1 MIIKGKLVRAMRALI
16 GYNLL
21 ALSRK
26 TTNKVFIKPE
36 GMSLKLTT
44 SLSQRLVLT
53 PQLRQRIEM
62 LQMTTLELS
71 DLIQQQLLE
80 NPVLEEVATQEE
92 ARELAEKI
100 LDHLASAD
108 PGAAPDQPQIEA
120 SEPEL
125 GSPSSNGSGDSE
137 VLSQTY
143 AESDGDAERGDGE
156 PLASADLSEDS
167 VGDELVGE
175 EAARDAFEE
184 IDFGREFQDYL
195 DPGYKTQEIEYKEK
209 DAPTFEQFLTR
220 APSLADHLEWQLHM
234 SPIEGDVCDAAISV
248 IGNLDADGRLNATNE
263 EIAAMGGWTEE
274 IVEKARQAVMHL
286 DPIGCGARDV
296 RECLLVQLEVRGESD
311 RLAAGL
317 ISDHL
322 SDLQQHKLPHL
333 AKQIGSDVDTLLSEL
348 QFIRTLDPYPGRRY
362 SSEEPILI
370 SPEIYIEKLD
380 EGDEDY
386 VIYFS
391 DDGSPRLRVSQQYQQ
406 MLGKSDVSNETKSF
420 IREKMRSAVDLLRNI
435 EHRRQ
440 TIYKV
445 VESIVHRQRDF
456 LDKGVQYIKPMMLK
470 DIAEDIGMH
479 LSTVSRVV
487 NRKYAHTPQG
497 VIELRRFFTEGMMN
511 EDGEEVS
518 TRIIKLKIKK
528 LIEEEDSHSPITD
541 DQVVKILIK
550 DGIKLS
556 RRTVAKYRDQMSIP
570 GSRER
575 RAVV

>member
-1 MIIKGKLVRAMRALI
+1 
-16 GYNLL
+16 
-21 ALSRK
+21 
-26 TTNKVFIKPE
+26 
-36 GMSLKLTT
+36 MSLKLTT

-62 LQMTTLELS
+62 LQMTSLELT

-80 NPVLEEVATQEE
+80 NPVLEEVPSQEE
-92 ARELAEKI
+92 VQELAEKV
-100 LDHLASAD
+100 LDHLASSDAD
-108 PGAAPDQPQIEA
+108 SAFEA
-120 SEPEL
+120 SAPEA
-125 GSPSSNGSGDSE
+125 GTPGTNGSGDQDVASSLTGPTE
-137 VLSQTY
+137 DMADSFVAGEHGEDGSTE
-143 AESDGDAERGDGE
+143 ESI
-156 PLASADLSEDS
+156 
-167 VGDELVGE
+167 GE
-175 EAARDAFEE
+175 EGSRDAFEE

-195 DPGYKTQEIEYKEK
+195 DPGYKTQEIEYKE

-220 APSLADHLEWQLHM
+220 PPSLADHLEWQLHM
-234 SPIEGDVCDAAISV
+234 SSLDPVLCEAATAV
-248 IGNLDADGRLNATNE
+248 IGNLNADGRLNATNE
-263 EIAAMGGWTEE
+263 EIAAMGEWSEE
-274 IVEKARQAVMHL
+274 IVEQARQAIMRL
-286 DPIGCGARDV
+286 DPVGCGARDV
-296 RECLLVQLEVRGESD
+296 KECLLVQLEVLGETD
-311 RLAAGL
+311 RLASKL
-317 ISDHL
+317 ITEHL
-322 SDLQQHKLPHL
+322 SELQQHKLPNL
-333 AKQIGSDVDTLLSEL
+333 SKQIGVEVELLLSEL

-380 EGDEDY
+380 ENDDDY
-386 VIYFS
+386 IIYFA

-406 MLGKSDVSNETKSF
+406 MLSQGVSNETKSF

-445 VESIVHRQRDF
+445 VESIVARQRDF
-456 LDKGVQYIKPMMLK
+456 LDHGVQHIKPMMLK

-497 VIELRRFFTEGMMN
+497 VIELRRFFTEGMLN
-511 EDGEEVS
+511 EDGEEIS

-528 LIEEEDSHSPITD
+528 LIEEEDSHNPITD
-541 DQVVKILIK
+541 DQVVKILAK

-556 RRTVAKYRDQMSIP
+556 RRTVAKYRDQMQIP

>member
-1 MIIKGKLVRAMRALI
+1 
-16 GYNLL
+16 
-21 ALSRK
+21 
-26 TTNKVFIKPE
+26 
-36 GMSLKLTT
+36 MSLKLTT

-100 LDHLASAD
+100 LDHLANAD
-108 PGAAPDQPQIEA
+108 PGATDQPPAESVEA
-120 SEPEL
+120 DL
-125 GSPSSNGSGDSE
+125 GAVSTNGSGDAEGVVS
-137 VLSQTY
+137 TY
-143 AESDGDAERGDGE
+143 AEGE
-156 PLASADLSEDS
+156 VEVGEGQAADVSEDS
-167 VGDELVGE
+167 IGDEIVGE
-175 EAARDAFEE
+175 EATRDPFEE

-195 DPGYKTQEIEYKEK
+195 DPGYKTQEVEYKE

-220 APSLADHLEWQLHM
+220 APSLADHLEWQLHL
-234 SPIEGDVCDAAISV
+234 SPIEGDACEAAICV
-248 IGNLDADGRLNATNE
+248 IGNLDADGRLNASNE
-263 EIAAMGGWTEE
+263 EMAAMGNWSEE
-274 IVEKARQAVMHL
+274 TVEQARQALMRL
-286 DPIGCGARDV
+286 DPVGCGARDV
-296 RECLLVQLEVRGESD
+296 KECLLVQLEVRGQSD
-311 RLAAGL
+311 RLAAKL
-317 ISDHL
+317 IFEHL
-322 SDLQQHKLPHL
+322 PDLQQHKLPHL
-333 AKQIGSDVDTLLSEL
+333 SKQIGVEVEKLLSEL

-362 SSEEPILI
+362 SSDEPILI
-370 SPEIYIEKLD
+370 TPEIYIEKLD
-380 EGDEDY
+380 EDDDDY
-386 VIYFS
+386 VIYFA
-391 DDGSPRLRVSQQYQQ
+391 DDGSPRLRISQQYQH
-406 MLGKSDVSNETKSF
+406 MLSQGTVSNETKSF

-445 VESIVHRQRDF
+445 VESMVNRQREF

-511 EDGEEVS
+511 EDGEEIS

-528 LIEEEDSHSPITD
+528 LIEEEDSHNPITD
-541 DQVVKILIK
+541 DQVVKILVK
-550 DGIKLS
+550 DGIRLS
-556 RRTVAKYRDQMSIP
+556 RRTVAKYRDQMHIP

>member
-1 MIIKGKLVRAMRALI
+1 
-16 GYNLL
+16 
-21 ALSRK
+21 
-26 TTNKVFIKPE
+26 
-36 GMSLKLTT
+36 MSLKLTT

-62 LQMTTLELS
+62 LQMTTMELT

-100 LDHLASAD
+100 LDHLANSD
-108 PGAAPDQPQIEA
+108 SGAAADQPVEQM
-120 SEPEL
+120 EPELGEL
-125 GSPSSNGSGDSE
+125 GSPSTNGSGD
-137 VLSQTY
+137 
-143 AESDGDAERGDGE
+143 AENLMASYPEGDGDVGE
-156 PLASADLSEDS
+156 SGGIHTTDLSEDS
-167 VGDELVGE
+167 VGDDIVGE
-175 EAARDAFEE
+175 EAVRDPFEE

-195 DPGYKTQEIEYKEK
+195 DPGYKTQEVEYKE

-220 APSLADHLEWQLHM
+220 PPSLADHLEWQLHL
-234 SPIEGDVCDAAISV
+234 SPIESETCEAAIAV
-248 IGNLDADGRLNATNE
+248 IGNLNADGRLNASNQ
-263 EIAAMGGWTEE
+263 EIAAMGNWSEE
-274 IVEKARQAVMHL
+274 LVEAARQALMRL
-286 DPIGCGARDV
+286 DPVGCGARDV
-296 RECLLVQLEVRGESD
+296 RECLSVQLEIRGEQD
-311 RLAAGL
+311 RLAARL

-322 SDLQQHKLPHL
+322 ADLQQHKLPHL
-333 AKQIGSDVDTLLSEL
+333 SKQIGVEVDKLLEEL

-362 SSEEPILI
+362 SSEEPVLI

-380 EGDEDY
+380 EDDEDY
-386 VIYFS
+386 VIYFA
-391 DDGSPRLRVSQQYQQ
+391 DDGSPRLRISQQYQT
-406 MLGKSDVSNETKSF
+406 MLSQGGVSNETKSF

-445 VESIVHRQRDF
+445 VESIVNRQRDF
-456 LDKGVQYIKPMMLK
+456 LDKGVQFIKPMMLK

-511 EDGEEVS
+511 EDGEEIS

-528 LIEEEDSHSPITD
+528 LIEEEDSHNPITD
-541 DQVVKILIK
+541 DQVVKILSK

-556 RRTVAKYRDQMSIP
+556 RRTVAKYRDQMHIP

>member
-1 MIIKGKLVRAMRALI
+1 
-16 GYNLL
+16 
-21 ALSRK
+21 
-26 TTNKVFIKPE
+26 
-36 GMSLKLTT
+36 MSLKLTT

-62 LQMTTLELS
+62 LQMTSLELT

-80 NPVLEEVATQEE
+80 NPVLEEVPTQEE
-92 ARELAEKI
+92 VREIAEKV

-108 PGAAPDQPQIEA
+108 SANSFEEPGGEGEAPA
-120 SEPEL
+120 VSL
-125 GSPSSNGSGDSE
+125 NGSGDADVVANLARNE
-137 VLSQTY
+137 V
-143 AESDGDAERGDGE
+143 DGGEAIATGEHVEDVGGDDG
-156 PLASADLSEDS
+156 
-167 VGDELVGE
+167 GTGE
-175 EAARDAFEE
+175 EQRDAFEE

-195 DPGYKTQEIEYKEK
+195 DPGYKTQEIEYKD

-220 APSLADHLEWQLHM
+220 PPSLAEHLEWQLHM
-234 SPIEGDVCDAAISV
+234 TTLDAEVADAAIAV
-248 IGNLDADGRLNATNE
+248 IGNLDADGRVHATNE
-263 EIAAMGGWTEE
+263 EIAAMQKCSEE
-274 IVEKARQAVMHL
+274 LVETARQAVMRL
-286 DPIGCGARDV
+286 DPVGCGAHDV
-296 RECLLVQLEVRGESD
+296 KECLLVQLDVRGESD
-311 RLAAGL
+311 RLAARL
-317 ISDHL
+317 ISEHL
-322 SDLQQHKLPHL
+322 ADLQQHRLPHL
-333 AKQIGSDVDTLLSEL
+333 SKQIGIDVETLLEEL

-362 SSEEPILI
+362 SSDEPILI

-380 EGDEDY
+380 ENDDDY
-386 VIYFS
+386 VIYFA

-406 MLGKSDVSNETKSF
+406 MLSQGVSNETKSF

-456 LDKGVQYIKPMMLK
+456 LDHGVQHIKPMMLK

-497 VIELRRFFTEGMMN
+497 VIELRRFFTEGMLN
-511 EDGEEVS
+511 EDGEEIS
-518 TRIIKLKIKK
+518 TRIIKLQIKK
-528 LIEEEDSHSPITD
+528 LIEEEDSHNPITD
-541 DQVVKILIK
+541 DQVVKILAK

-556 RRTVAKYRDQMSIP
+556 RRTVAKYRDQMQIP

>member
-1 MIIKGKLVRAMRALI
+1 
-16 GYNLL
+16 
-21 ALSRK
+21 
-26 TTNKVFIKPE
+26 
-36 GMSLKLTT
+36 MSLKLTT

-62 LQMTTLELS
+62 LQMTSLELT

-80 NPVLEEVATQEE
+80 NPVLEEVPSQEE
-92 ARELAEKI
+92 VQELAEKV
-100 LDHLASAD
+100 LDHLASSDVDSSFEAR
-108 PGAAPDQPQIEA
+108 APED
-120 SEPEL
+120 
-125 GSPSSNGSGDSE
+125 GSPATNGSGDAE
-137 VLSQTY
+137 VLSAVPATG
-143 AESDGDAERGDGE
+143 ESE
-156 PLASADLSEDS
+156 
-167 VGDELVGE
+167 VGDIGESVAVGE
-175 EAARDAFEE
+175 EGGSEEGIAEEAPRDPFEE

-195 DPGYKTQEIEYKEK
+195 DPGYKTQEIEYKE

-220 APSLADHLEWQLHM
+220 PPSLAEHLEWQLNM
-234 SPIEGDVCDAAISV
+234 STMDGEVREAAICV
-248 IGNLDADGRLNATNE
+248 IGNLNADGRLNATNE
-263 EIAAMGGWTEE
+263 EIATVEKIPEE
-274 IVEKARQAVMHL
+274 IIEEARQVVMRL
-286 DPIGCGARDV
+286 DPVGCGAREV
-296 RECLLVQLEVRGESD
+296 KECLLVQLEVLGESD
-311 RLAAGL
+311 RLATKL
-317 ISDHL
+317 ISEHF
-322 SDLQQHKLPHL
+322 SELQQHKLPHL
-333 AKQIGSDVDTLLSEL
+333 SKQIGVDVETLLEEL

-362 SSEEPILI
+362 SSDEPILI

-380 EGDEDY
+380 ENDDDY
-386 VIYFS
+386 VIYFA

-406 MLGKSDVSNETKSF
+406 MLSQGVSNETKSF

-445 VESIVHRQRDF
+445 VESIVQRQRDF
-456 LDKGVQYIKPMMLK
+456 LDHGVQHIKPMMLK

-497 VIELRRFFTEGMMN
+497 VIELRRFFTEGMLN
-511 EDGEEVS
+511 EEGEEIS

-528 LIEEEDSHSPITD
+528 LIEEEDSHNPITD
-541 DQVVKILIK
+541 DQVVKILAK

-556 RRTVAKYRDQMSIP
+556 RRTVAKYRDQMQIP

>member
-1 MIIKGKLVRAMRALI
+1 
-16 GYNLL
+16 
-21 ALSRK
+21 
-26 TTNKVFIKPE
+26 
-36 GMSLKLTT
+36 MSLKLTT

-62 LQMTTLELS
+62 LQMTSLELT

-80 NPVLEEVATQEE
+80 NPVLEEVPSQEE
-92 ARELAEKI
+92 VQEIAEKV
-100 LDHLASAD
+100 LDHLASSD
-108 PGAAPDQPQIEA
+108 SNSFEETTPEA
-120 SEPEL
+120 
-125 GSPSSNGSGDSE
+125 GTPSTNGSGD
-137 VLSQTY
+137 
-143 AESDGDAERGDGE
+143 AEILASLPASDGEGEAGEAVTTAEEG
-156 PLASADLSEDS
+156 S
-167 VGDELVGE
+167 GE
-175 EAARDAFEE
+175 EGAADEAQRDAFEE

-195 DPGYKTQEIEYKEK
+195 DPGYKTQEIEYKE

-220 APSLADHLEWQLHM
+220 PPSLAEHLEWQLNM
-234 SPIEGDVCDAAISV
+234 SSMDSDVRDAAICV
-248 IGNLDADGRLNATNE
+248 IGNLNADGRLSATNE
-263 EIAAMGGWTEE
+263 EMAAMEKVSE
-274 IVEKARQAVMHL
+274 DVVEHARQEVMRL
-286 DPIGCGARDV
+286 DPVGCGARDV
-296 RECLLVQLEVRGESD
+296 KECLLVQLEVLGESD
-311 RLAAGL
+311 RLAARL
-317 ISDHL
+317 ISEHFA
-322 SDLQQHKLPHL
+322 DLQQHKLPHL
-333 AKQIGSDVDTLLSEL
+333 SKQIGIDVETLLEEL

-380 EGDEDY
+380 ENDEDY
-386 VIYFS
+386 VIYFA

-406 MLGKSDVSNETKSF
+406 MLSQGVSNETKSF

-445 VESIVHRQRDF
+445 VESIVSRQRDF
-456 LDKGVQYIKPMMLK
+456 LDHGVQHIKPMMLK

-497 VIELRRFFTEGMMN
+497 VIELRRFFTEGMLN
-511 EDGEEVS
+511 EEGEEIS

-528 LIEEEDSHSPITD
+528 LIEEEDSHNPITD
-541 DQVVKILIK
+541 DQVVKILAK
-550 DGIKLS
+550 DGIRLS
-556 RRTVAKYRDQMSIP
+556 RRTVAKYRDQMQIP